1 MPKSNKK
8 TTEDENFIGDINKI
22 IHEPA
27 RLLIMSHLYVVESAD
42 FTYMRLQ
49 TNLTWGNLSS
59 HVSKL
64 EEAGYIEIE
73 KEFIKKKPR
82 TMLSLTPKGRR
93 AFEEYRNQMKELLK

>member
-1 MPKSNKK
+1 MPKNENKAK
-8 TTEDENFIGDINKI
+8 DSSKSIDNINKM

-27 RLLIMSHLYVVESAD
+27 RLLIMAHLYVVESAD
-42 FTYMRLQ
+42 FTYLRLQ

-64 EEAGYIEIE
+64 EEAGYVLVQ

-82 TMLSLTPKGRR
+82 TMLSLSPEGRK
-93 AFEEYRNQMKELLK
+93 AFEEYQQQMKQLLG